1 MPLVKQCGFPGFE
14 STLSVEIRYKNV
26 RKYTIGKRNST
37 ISFVE
42 TDAKGIREVNEYK
55 GENEDVDEEKD
66 EMGAII
72 EDNDMEDDE
81 VTDKIR
87 INLWIE
93 VKIRMQCG

>member
-1 MPLVKQCGFPGFE
+1 M
-14 STLSVEIRYKNV
+14 
-26 RKYTIGKRNST
+26 
-37 ISFVE
+37 
-42 TDAKGIREVNEYK
+42 NEYK